1 MLPLVCNLSSFPVIN
16 AVPFLRAVPNKET
29 PRYIGYIKWQG
40 HLYSVE
46 MSLLSGN
53 DNAQIRGSECMKKYS
68 RLWDVGVL

>member
-1 MLPLVCNLSSFPVIN
+1 M
-16 AVPFLRAVPNKET
+16 K
-29 PRYIGYIKWQG
+29 IGISDIIKWQG